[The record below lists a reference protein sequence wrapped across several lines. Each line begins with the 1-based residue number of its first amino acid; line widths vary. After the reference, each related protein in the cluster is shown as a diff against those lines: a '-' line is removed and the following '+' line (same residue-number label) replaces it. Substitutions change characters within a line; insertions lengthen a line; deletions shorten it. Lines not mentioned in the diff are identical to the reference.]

1 MGWQEQS
8 RDYVQTRNRV
18 LVPPAAYA
26 EHEFNKVLSDFA
38 KECQEKD
45 ERDVRRD
52 ALKDREAAAAAAPVP
67 APDVTS
73 LRNGV
78 QVFDPVLIDKVI
90 DRMDKDTRL
99 ATKRPLLE
107 MVNRHHGFREVPQF
121 TAEALVEMQKGLL
134 REFPNFAAPIDYLI
148 RELTLCSHMPAEDFH
163 IPPLLLHGAPG
174 VGKTHFAMHL
184 AAHLKVPFL
193 KISGGS
199 LHADFVFIGSE
210 AHWGNSTEGDIVRLL
225 AESPSACPI
234 ILLDEIDK
242 IGRDER
248 YPIEPTVLD
257 LFEPQTSRQMRD
269 LSLSMT
275 FDASHIIWM
284 GTANYPEQVSAPLQS
299 RMHSVEIQS
308 PSAAEREFIVRS
320 LVQHLINNLK
330 APLQVEEA
338 AYEHWAQTVTDL
350 RTLRRQVRDAVAR
363 ALLQKKSTLEKD
375 DLPPLP
381 APPVGFGFA
390 P

>member
-8 RDYVQTRNRV
+8 RDYVQTPSRV
-18 LVPPAAYA
+18 LVPPAAYE
-26 EHEFNKVLSDFA
+26 EHKFNKGLGDFA
-38 KECQEKD
+38 KECREQD
-45 ERDVRRD
+45 ERDARRD
-52 ALKDREAAAAAAPVP
+52 ARNERETTPAAAPAP
-67 APDVTS
+67 AQDDTP
-73 LRNGV
+73 LENGV
-78 QVFDPVLIDKVI
+78 QVFVPALIDKVI

-99 ATKRPLLE
+99 ATRRPLLE
-107 MVNRHHGFREVPQF
+107 RANRHHGYREVPQF
-121 TAEALVEMQKGLL
+121 TAEALVEMQNGLL

-148 RELTLCSHMPAEDFH
+148 RELALCSHMPAEDFH

-184 AAHLKVPFL
+184 AAYLKVPFL

-210 AHWGNSTEGDIVRLL
+210 AHWGNSSEGDIVRLL

-257 LFEPQTSRQMRD
+257 LFEPQTSRQIRD

-275 FDASHIIWM
+275 FDASHIIWL

-308 PSAAEREFIVRS
+308 PSSAERGVIVRS
-320 LVQHLINNLK
+320 LVQYLINSLK

-338 AYEHWAQTVTDL
+338 VYEHWAQAVTDL
-350 RTLRRQVRDAVAR
+350 RSLRRQIRDAVAKT
-363 ALLQKKSTLEKD
+363 LLQGQSTLRKV

-381 APPVGFGFA
+381 APQAGFGFA